1 MVPLLLLLGFG
12 VLGVKFFGFG
22 VQSSLFLAFGLE
34 GYGCGVGLGV
44 KCFKLSLAASFL
56 RAAVIVV
63 DFIVVVMAV
72 AGTTMVAPVFTYIVV
87 AL

>member
-34 GYGCGVGLGV
+34 GCSDTRSFRGQKEELELGEP
-44 KCFKLSLAASFL
+44 LG
-56 RAAVIVV
+56 I
-63 DFIVVVMAV
+63 
-72 AGTTMVAPVFTYIVV
+72 
-87 AL
+87 